1 LHIRADLHVH
11 TRASD
16 GDLDPEQVVSQARYS
31 GIDAVAVTDHDTV
44 AGTQEALAS
53 AQKHGIEVI
62 AGVEISAIFEPGTLH
77 ILGYFPSYPHGF
89 EQALKPLQEAR
100 KLRFPRM
107 IEKLNRLG
115 IGVSLEDVLKI
126 AGTAQIGRPH
136 IAKALIG
143 KGFVRDFEEAFSRYL
158 AKGRPA
164 YVEKEK
170 MTPGE
175 AIRTILA
182 YKGIPVLAHPFTLEL
197 EKSELRRF
205 IRELAGL
212 ELMGIEI
219 CYPEHTRSQKR
230 LFTQIA
236 QEHGLLVTGGTDF
249 HGPGP
254 GGLTIGACGLD
265 AEGLRV
271 FRERLYQRPSSG

>member
-1 LHIRADLHVH
+1 MHIRADLHVH

-16 GDLDPEQVVSQARYS
+16 GDFDPEQVVSQARNS
-31 GIDAVAVTDHDTV
+31 GLEAVAVTDHDTT

-107 IEKLNRLG
+107 IEKLNMLG
-115 IGVSLEDVLKI
+115 IGISLDDVLKI
-126 AGTAQIGRPH
+126 AGNAQIGRPH

-143 KGFVRDFEEAFSRYL
+143 KGSVRDFEEAFSRYL

-170 MTPGE
+170 MSPEE
-175 AIRTILA
+175 AIRVILA
-182 YKGIPVLAHPFTLEL
+182 HGGIPVLAHPFTLEL
-197 EKSELRRF
+197 EESKFRRF
-205 IRELAGL
+205 IRELADYGL
-212 ELMGIEI
+212 IGIEI
-219 CYPEHTRSQKR
+219 SYPEHTRSQKR
-230 LFTQIA
+230 LFTRIA
-236 QEHGLLVTGGTDF
+236 QEHGLLVTGGTDY
-249 HGPGP
+249 HGPGS
-254 GGLTIGACGLD
+254 GGPTIGACGLG
-265 AEGLRV
+265 AKALEV
-271 FRERLYQRPSSG
+271 FRERLYQRPSSE